1 MAPYLQTLLSASP
14 SLISPDA
21 ALLPKLIAANEAE
34 LAKFDTKLVEAEES
48 MGETEISDI
57 LRAKAAYLTKI
68 GDKVSS
74 RRVLP
79 PFLLERSS

>member
-1 MAPYLQTLLSASP
+1 MAPYLQ
-14 SLISPDA
+14 SLISSSPSV
-21 ALLPKLIAANEAE
+21 IAANDELVAKLTATNEAE

-68 GDKVSS
+68 GDKVS
-74 RRVLP
+74 LGT
-79 PFLLERSS
+79 

>member
-1 MAPYLQTLLSASP
+1 MISADGG
-14 SLISPDA
+14 LVA
-21 ALLPKLIAANEAE
+21 KLAAANEAE

-68 GDKVSS
+68 GDKVSAS
-74 RRVLP
+74 FHHPAV
-79 PFLLERSS
+79 PFG